1 MPPQD
6 TQTQPTSTQTPPP
19 KKRINL
25 SLDIKSLIIILLII
39 ALGSVLYLWGP
50 WSGKTNDDSRIVSVT
65 GQATIKAE
73 PDEYVFYPS
82 YDFKNADKDAALAA
96 MTKKSDELVAKI
108 KELGVEDKDIKT
120 NAGGYEQGAYYPIVD
135 SDSTTYTLSLTIT
148 LSSRELA
155 QKIQDY
161 LVSTAP
167 TGAVSPLATFSK
179 EKQNQLESQ
188 ARDEATKD
196 ARAKADQSAKN
207 LGFKINKVKSVE
219 DGYGFGDILPME
231 GDARTLDSGSSA
243 AQAPKLSV
251 QPGENELSYSVTVI
265 YYIK

>member
-6 TQTQPTSTQTPPP
+6 NQGQPNIQTPPP
-19 KKRINL
+19 KKRFSL
-25 SLDIKSLIIILLII
+25 ALDIKTVVIILLII
-39 ALGSVLYLWGP
+39 ALGAVLYIWGP
-50 WSGKTNDDSRIVSVT
+50 WSSGKNDDSRTVSVT

-73 PDEYVFYPS
+73 PDEYIFYPS
-82 YDFKNADKDAALAA
+82 YEFKSADKDTALAA

-120 NAGGYEQGAYYPIVD
+120 NAGGYEQGSYYPIVD

-161 LVSTAP
+161 LVTTSP
-167 TGAVSPLATFSK
+167 TGAVSPQATFSK

-207 LGFKINKVKSVE
+207 LGFKITNVKSVN
-219 DGYGFGDILPME
+219 DGYGFGDVMPLE
-231 GDARTLDSGSSA
+231 GDVRTLDSGSSTA
-243 AQAPKLSV
+243 ETPKLSV
-251 QPGENELSYSVTVI
+251 QPGENELSYSVTVV
-265 YYIK
+265 YYIN